1 MVRLWG
7 AVVVFCLLTG
17 CGAPPSGPTDG
28 PADVL
33 PPDLSNRPFGLASK
47 FLELVQQGNVKQAY
61 GFYSESGRGRVSEI
75 TFETELRAF
84 GTSHGRE
91 LSQAR
96 VLTEV
101 IRGEKA
107 QVTLGRQ
114 SEGPESVWTLLF
126 ANKGGTWVIVSAAG
140 GPFGGH
146 EISQEE
152 REQSWDL

>member
-7 AVVVFCLLTG
+7 AVVVLCLLTG
-17 CGAPPSGPTDG
+17 CGAPSTVPTDG

-33 PPDLSNRPFGLASK
+33 PPDLSDRPFGLAHK
-47 FLELVQQGNVKQAY
+47 FLELSQKGNFKQAY
-61 GFYSESGRGRVSEI
+61 TFYSESARGRVSEI
-75 TFETELRAF
+75 TFETELRAY
-84 GTSHGRE
+84 GTSRGRE

-107 QVTLGRQ
+107 RVTLGRQ
-114 SEGPESVWTLLF
+114 SEDPESVWTLLF
-126 ANKGGTWVIVSAAG
+126 AKKGGKWVVVSAAG

-146 EISQEE
+146 ELSQEE
-152 REQSWDL
+152 REQGWDL